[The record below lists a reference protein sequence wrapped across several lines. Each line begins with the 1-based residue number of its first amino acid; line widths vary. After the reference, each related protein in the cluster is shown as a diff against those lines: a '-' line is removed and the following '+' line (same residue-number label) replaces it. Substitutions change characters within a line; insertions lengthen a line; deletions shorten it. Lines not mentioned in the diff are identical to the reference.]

1 MLRHSRADGTLD
13 ALGLTVMLAEES
25 PSLAQTDVDVLV
37 QFLFERF
44 GVKPGGRVS
53 STRVLQWL
61 VGTQGSV
68 IQSSL
73 RDVDLNSASQPAQLL
88 AKLAAAKLPA
98 QVPLKAGPQPEPVM
112 SPLTKPPAE
121 VRRST
126 ADAEATV
133 QATLGASRMCRCDP
147 GPRLPKTSWRSSSA
161 SSLGRLL
168 LLTCGDLLLGD
179 RAFRTRTSRSASAE
193 KARLLNG
200 SGECDQLGLDD
211 DMPRGRSPRSRNP

>member
-1 MLRHSRADGTLD
+1 M
-13 ALGLTVMLAEES
+13 
-25 PSLAQTDVDVLV
+25 
-37 QFLFERF
+37 
-44 GVKPGGRVS
+44 S

-98 QVPLKAGPQPEPVM
+98 QVPLKAEPQPEPVM

-133 QATLGASRMCRCDP
+133 QATLGASRICVQMRP
-147 GPRLPKTSWRSSSA
+147 RSSSSQDFVAKLAGQFADVRGSA
-161 SSLGRLL
+161 SGRSRLPHW
-168 LLTCGDLLLGD
+168 DLSERVSGEGSAVEWKW
-179 RAFRTRTSRSASAE
+179 RMRSAGFGRGYAQGKKPTLSKSLIVRSIFARRKCRRCHARASA
-193 KARLLNG
+193 
-200 SGECDQLGLDD
+200 
-211 DMPRGRSPRSRNP
+211 

>member
-161 SSLGRLL
+161 SSLGAYF
-168 LLTCGDLLLGD
+168 C
-179 RAFRTRTSRSASAE
+179 
-193 KARLLNG
+193 
-200 SGECDQLGLDD
+200 
-211 DMPRGRSPRSRNP
+211 